1 MLDLRCSALLFDL
14 DGVLVDSRAVVERT
28 WRRWAQRH
36 HLDPEA
42 ILRIAH
48 GRRVRDSLRAVFPS
62 LAVDAEVDWLD
73 GAELGD
79 IDGLTIVPGAK
90 EFLAGL
96 PRDRWAIVTSCG
108 QALAQLRLGV
118 VGLPTPK
125 VLVVAED
132 VKNGKPAPDGYEL
145 GAHRLGCDPRECLVF
160 EDAPAGLAAGRAAGA
175 RVIGLTTTHVAQ
187 ALVGAEAFIADFMG
201 VRLRAEGDSFVI
213 IL

>member
-1 MLDLRCSALLFDL
+1 
-14 DGVLVDSRAVVERT
+14 
-28 WRRWAQRH
+28 
-36 HLDPEA
+36 
-42 ILRIAH
+42 
-48 GRRVRDSLRAVFPS
+48 
-62 LAVDAEVDWLD
+62 
-73 GAELGD
+73 
-79 IDGLTIVPGAK
+79 
-90 EFLAGL
+90 
-96 PRDRWAIVTSCG
+96 
-108 QALAQLRLGV
+108 
-118 VGLPTPK
+118 LPTPT